1 LGIAFGK
8 AETLLWCE
16 EVGAGARLL
25 APTLLR
31 FLVLWIDCG
40 LVVVMAVVEDLAD
53 AATRAFGDFACAL
66 DGADAYVLSVDACA
80 FAYIAGGVNGVEGDE
95 VASAFADAL
104 GCGSGSLGGVFAD
117 VASSAAYIAAG
128 ATGLGLCLSGRGL
141 RVLGTDAPGASREG
155 YGEERDG

>member
-1 LGIAFGK
+1 VRGYS
-8 AETLLWCE
+8 
-16 EVGAGARLL
+16 
-25 APTLLR
+25 LR
-31 FLVLWIDCG
+31 PALVLVLWVGCG

-53 AATRAFGDFACAL
+53 AATCAFGDFAGAL
-66 DGADAYVLSVDACA
+66 DGADAYVLSGDACSL
-80 FAYIAGGVNGVEGDE
+80 AYIAGGVDGVECDE

-141 RVLGTDAPGASREG
+141 RVLRKDALGASREG